1 MIQSPLY
8 QEIVQESKREGEIET
23 RLQDIMDILTDRFG
37 SDAEALEVELKA
49 AEFDRLR
56 DLHRFAT
63 KCADLEAFRKR
74 LLS

>member
-1 MIQSPLY
+1 LRKTGARARPKARQ
-8 QEIVQESKREGEIET
+8 QG
-23 RLQDIMDILTDRFG
+23 IMDMLIDRFG

-49 AEFDRLR
+49 VEFDRLR

-63 KCADLEAFRKR
+63 KCADLVAFRGR